1 MSRSILCVIE
11 FGNYPEQVVDRATWL
26 ASTLNCN
33 LHLLVCDPVTDYLG
47 NSYVYLF
54 ESQHIADTIRQS
66 QDEAVEEMVAK
77 VKAAGVNVEVNRSTE
92 RNPAQVIRREAAA
105 RKPRYVVKGTHY
117 HTPSERAKLT
127 YEDWELIRDLEY
139 PLWIV
144 KPGEWREPSVVVAAV
159 DPVHAHDKPAHLDR
173 RIIEQAREV
182 AEFTGGKL
190 KVVHCY
196 QTLEEIGLRATWAF
210 KPQKLPVEELNAK
223 MHKEHDHALKVLGES
238 MELAADSMF
247 LMPGR
252 AEEVI
257 PAFAETQH
265 ASLVVMGA
273 LARSKLKQRII
284 GSTAARALDNMPCDV
299 LVAHA
304 RENP

>member
-1 MSRSILCVIE
+1 MSRNILCVIE
-11 FGNYPEQVVDRATWL
+11 FGNYPERVVERATWL
-26 ASTLNCN
+26 AKSLDCN

-54 ESQHIADTIRQS
+54 ESQKIADTIRQS
-66 QDEAVEEMVAK
+66 QDEAIEEMVEG
-77 VKAAGVNVEVNRSTE
+77 VKAAGVSAEVNRSTE
-92 RNPAQVIRREAAA
+92 RNVANVIRREAAA
-105 RKPRYVVKGTHY
+105 RQPRYVVKGTHY

-127 YEDWELIRDLEY
+127 YEDWDLIRDLEF

-144 KPGEWREPSVVVAAV
+144 KPGAWREPSVVVAAV

-173 RIIEQAREV
+173 RIIAHAKEV
-182 AEFTGGKL
+182 VEFTNGTL
-190 KVVHCY
+190 KVVHSY

-210 KPQKLPVEELNAK
+210 KPQKLPVKELNAK
-223 MHKEHDHALKVLGES
+223 IRQEHDHALKVFGES
-238 MELAADSMF
+238 LELAEDSMF
-247 LMPGR
+247 MVPGR
-252 AEEVI
+252 AEDVI

-273 LARSKLKQRII
+273 LARSKMKQRII

>member
-1 MSRSILCVIE
+1 MSRSLLCVIE
-11 FGNYPEQVVDRATWL
+11 FGNYPEQVVERATWL

-144 KPGEWREPSVVVAAV
+144 KPGKWREPSVIVAAV

-173 RIIEQAREV
+173 RIIEQAQRV
-182 AEFTGGKL
+182 AEFANGKL

-223 MHKEHDHALKVLGES
+223 IHKEHDHALKVLAES
-238 MELAADSMF
+238 LDLPKGTTS
-247 LMPGR
+247 LVPGR
-252 AEEVI
+252 AEDVI
-257 PAFAETQH
+257 PAFAESQK

-273 LARSKLKQRII
+273 LARSKLKQRVI

>member
-26 ASTLNCN
+26 AKSLNCN

-66 QDEAVEEMVAK
+66 QDEAVEEMMAK

-144 KPGEWREPSVVVAAV
+144 KPGEWREPSVIVAAV

-173 RIIEQAREV
+173 RIIEQATEV
-182 AEFTGGKL
+182 AEFTNGTL
-190 KVVHCY
+190 KVVHSY
-196 QTLEEIGLRATWAF
+196 QTLEEIGLRATWAV
-210 KPQKLPVEELNAK
+210 KPVKLPVEELNAK

-238 MELAADSMF
+238 LELTPDSMF

-252 AEEVI
+252 AADVI
-257 PAFAETQH
+257 PAFAESQH